1 MIDVS
6 LILIKLRV
14 EVKNGTW
21 GTKKVTFL
29 QPCRSKLAYSSVIES
44 LLNQIVFKFAG

>member
-14 EVKNGTW
+14 EVKNGTL
-21 GTKKVTFL
+21 GNEESDFFAALSVKVG
-29 QPCRSKLAYSSVIES
+29 
-44 LLNQIVFKFAG
+44 LLFCN